1 MLTIARVL
9 LAGGEE
15 KGLTGLRRALESAGH
30 RVSHATTL
38 EEATRRVLAADFDV
52 VVLSPGLEQA
62 LEQLV
67 RARCGE
73 SAAIVVMVQRPTV
86 DGVRDALR
94 QGASDVVD
102 ASAEP
107 FVLLAAV
114 ERAARDGQV
123 RRELSMLRA
132 RLGEA
137 SQQALVGRSAGM
149 AHVRE
154 LIGRAA
160 GSRMPVVIAG
170 EAGTGKDVVARLVH
184 DLSERASRPFAT
196 VRCSEVDQ
204 ESLARE
210 LFGTT
215 EAGHARAGLLERVR
229 GGTVVLEDASALSA
243 ALRTT
248 LSRVALTRLT
258 QRVGSDDALPA
269 DVRLILVVRTGG
281 EAGDV
286 PSPRRDDRAASPARA
301 DAATAR
307 GDSGGVVDELLH
319 TFNAMLIDVPPLR
332 ERRSDIPQLVHH
344 FRRRLASEQ
353 GIDLR
358 PLSADDMLPLLGRE
372 WTGNVRELEHW
383 VERATLVS
391 RAEQATGGARL
402 AGVEFGDALATLE
415 QLERAYI
422 LHVLAR
428 EGGHQSRTAERLGI
442 DRRTLYRKLKQYRAE
457 PATKS

>member
-1 MLTIARVL
+1 MFTIARVL

-15 KGLTGLRRALESAGH
+15 EGLRELRQALESAGH
-30 RVSHATTL
+30 TVSHAATL
-38 EEATRRVLAADFDV
+38 EDAMKRVLANDFE
-52 VVLSPGLEQA
+52 VLVLTDGVEKSLGR
-62 LEQLV
+62 LV
-67 RARCGE
+67 SARCGE
-73 SAAIVVMVQRPTV
+73 SAAIVAMMERPTV
-86 DGVRDALR
+86 DAVRDALR

-107 FVLLAAV
+107 YVLLAAV
-114 ERAARDGQV
+114 ERAARDGQL

-137 SQQALVGRSAGM
+137 SQHALIGRSAAM

-184 DLSERASRPFAT
+184 DLSERASRPYAM
-196 VRCSEVDQ
+196 VRCSEVEQ

-215 EAGHARAGLLERVR
+215 DGGSSRAGLLERVR
-229 GGTVVLEDASALSA
+229 GGTVVLEDASSLSH
-243 ALRTT
+243 ALRAQ
-248 LSRVALTRLT
+248 LSRVGVTRLT
-258 QRVGSDDALPA
+258 QRVGGTDSLPA
-269 DVRLILVVRTGG
+269 DVRLILVVRREGSG
-281 EAGDV
+281 EGIE
-286 PSPRRDDRAASPARA
+286 
-301 DAATAR
+301 
-307 GDSGGVVDELLH
+307 ELRNA
-319 TFNAMLIDVPPLR
+319 FNAMLIDVPALR

-344 FRRRLASEQ
+344 FRRRLAHEQ
-353 GIDLR
+353 GADLR
-358 PLSADDMLPLLGRE
+358 PMSADDMLPLLGRE

-383 VERATLVS
+383 VERATLAS
-391 RAEQATGGARL
+391 RAEQAPSGAQL
-402 AGVEFGDALATLE
+402 AGIEFGEAQATLE

-442 DRRTLYRKLKQYRAE
+442 DRRTLYRKLKQYRLEAT
-457 PATKS
+457 TKS

>member
-1 MLTIARVL
+1 MFPIARVL

-15 KGLTGLRRALESAGH
+15 EGLKALQQTLESAGH
-30 RVSHATTL
+30 TVSHAATL

-52 VVLSPGLEQA
+52 VVLTQGLERS
-62 LEQLV
+62 LEKLV
-67 RARCGE
+67 SARCGE

-86 DGVRDALR
+86 EGVRDALR

-107 FVLLAAV
+107 YVLLAAV
-114 ERAARDGQV
+114 ERAARDGQL

-149 AHVRE
+149 ARVRE

-160 GSRMPVVIAG
+160 GSRVPVVISG

-196 VRCSEVDQ
+196 VRCGETDP

-210 LFGTT
+210 LFGTA
-215 EAGHARAGLLERVR
+215 EGGSSRAGLLERVR
-229 GGTVVLEDASALSA
+229 GGTVVIEDASALSP
-243 ALRTT
+243 ALRAR
-248 LSRVALTRLT
+248 LSRVGLTRLT
-258 QRVGSDDALPA
+258 QRIGSEDSLPA

-281 EAGDV
+281 SVDEV
-286 PSPRRDDRAASPARA
+286 QIPRRAPLAEDDRVASRAR
-301 DAATAR
+301 DDDGR
-307 GDSGGVVDELLH
+307 VVDDLLH
-319 TFNAMLIDVPPLR
+319 AFNAMLIDVPPLR

-344 FRRRLASEQ
+344 FRRRLAAEQ
-353 GIDLR
+353 GVEPR
-358 PLSADDMLPLLGRE
+358 PMSADDMLPLLGRE
-372 WTGNVRELEHW
+372 WTGNVRELETW
-383 VERATLVS
+383 VERAALVS
-391 RAEQATGGARL
+391 RAAQAQSGAQL
-402 AGVEFGDALATLE
+402 AGVEFGEAQATLE

-422 LHVLAR
+422 FHVLAR
-428 EGGHQSRTAERLGI
+428 EDGHQSRTAERLGI
-442 DRRTLYRKLKQYRAE
+442 DRRTLYRKLKQYRLD
-457 PATKS
+457 TSTRS

>member
-1 MLTIARVL
+1 V
-9 LAGGEE
+9 
-15 KGLTGLRRALESAGH
+15 LESAGH
-30 RVSHATTL
+30 TVSHAGTI

-52 VVLSPGLEQA
+52 VVLSHGLEQS

-73 SAAIVVMVQRPTV
+73 SAAIVVMAQRPTV

-107 FVLLAAV
+107 HVLLAAV
-114 ERAARDGQV
+114 ERAARDGQL

-170 EAGTGKDVVARLVH
+170 EPGTGKDVIARLVH

-196 VRCSEVDQ
+196 VRCSEADQ

-215 EAGHARAGLLERVR
+215 EEGHARAGLLERVR
-229 GGTVVLEDASALSA
+229 GGTVVLEDASALSPT
-243 ALRTT
+243 LRTK
-248 LSRVALTRLT
+248 LSRVGLTRLT
-258 QRVGSDDALPA
+258 QRLGSDDALPA

-281 EAGDV
+281 GEEV
-286 PSPRRDDRAASPARA
+286 QIPRLAPLARDDRARASLAR
-301 DAATAR
+301 DDRATPLAR
-307 GDSGGVVDELLH
+307 GGGAGVVDELLH

-332 ERRSDIPQLVHH
+332 DRRSDIPQLVHH
-344 FRRRLASEQ
+344 FRRRLAAEQ

-391 RAEQATGGARL
+391 RAEQAHGGAQL
-402 AGVEFGDALATLE
+402 AGVEFGDAVATLE

-428 EGGHQSRTAERLGI
+428 EAGHQSRTAERLGI
-442 DRRTLYRKLKQYRAE
+442 DRRTLYRKLKQYRAD
-457 PATKS
+457 PSTRS